1 MMICPGCYTKPPSGT
16 TPTFSRIFS
25 MARNWSTSIN
35 HISTHST
42 KLHQSTILNLN
53 KNKLLM
59 VGISTRATRG
69 DEVLFTPRP
78 PLSRPCACAYLSR
91 CFHLQSLHARVPR
104 QICLPAY
111 LSRCSQYN
119 TRTYSVC
126 MNVYVLR
133 QVCASAYSSMCL
145 RILVQVLT
153 S

>member
-16 TPTFSRIFS
+16 MPTFSRIFS

-91 CFHLQSLHARVPR
+91 CSHLQNLPLSVPR
-104 QICLPAY
+104 Q
-111 LSRCSQYN
+111 
-119 TRTYSVC
+119 V
-126 MNVYVLR
+126 
-133 QVCASAYSSMCL
+133 CL
-145 RILVQVLT
+145 RILVQVLIVYYENMLCMYMDCDKYVPAHT
-153 S
+153 RPDAHILNLK